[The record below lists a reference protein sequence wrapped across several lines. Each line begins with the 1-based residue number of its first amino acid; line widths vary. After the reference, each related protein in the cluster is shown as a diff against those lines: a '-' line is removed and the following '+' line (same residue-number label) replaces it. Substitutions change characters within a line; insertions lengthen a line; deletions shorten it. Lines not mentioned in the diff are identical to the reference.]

1 MTKKVS
7 RTISICILTLALI
20 AVFMAL
26 RSPNAPL
33 VATSQQAAK
42 SFDDK
47 IASLELGHMQG
58 IARTAHITETELSS
72 ELQQSIDRNA
82 STPQGSVVLKAASV
96 HLEEDDFQGVFTLSV
111 SGRELYLTLAGSLAV
126 LDGRLQIEPST
137 AKLGRLPI
145 PGPILRHLLQKQFDS
160 PEARERFQLPDFIK
174 DVRVE
179 NNELLVEAK

>member
-7 RTISICILTLALI
+7 RTISLSILALALI
-20 AVFMAL
+20 ALFMAL
-26 RSPNAPL
+26 RSPSAPL
-33 VATSQQAAK
+33 VPTSQQDAK
-42 SFDDK
+42 SFEDK

-58 IARTAHITETELSS
+58 IARTAHITEAELSS
-72 ELQQSIDRNA
+72 ELQQSIDKSA
-82 STPQGSVVLKAASV
+82 PAPQGSVVLKAASV
-96 HLEEDDFQGVFTLSV
+96 HLEDDDFEGVFTLGV
-111 SGRELYLTLAGSLAV
+111 SGRELYLTLTGSLAV

-145 PGPILRHLLQKQFDS
+145 PAPLLRHLLQKQFDS

-179 NNELLVEAK
+179 NGGLVLDAK